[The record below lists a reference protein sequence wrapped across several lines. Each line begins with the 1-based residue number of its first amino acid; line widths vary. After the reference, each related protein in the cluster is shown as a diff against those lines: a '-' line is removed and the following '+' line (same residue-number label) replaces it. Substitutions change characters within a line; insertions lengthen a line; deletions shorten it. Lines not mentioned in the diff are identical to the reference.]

1 MFFDMP
7 LPELEKY
14 LPEVE
19 EPKDFDQFWKRTLE
33 KSREFPLN
41 PVFEKVDIEFK
52 TLEFYDVTFSGYM
65 GQRIKGWFILPKNT
79 KEKLPCIV
87 EFIGYGGG
95 RSFPTDWLF
104 WASAGYAHLVM
115 DTRGQGSSWSKGD
128 TPDYDSE
135 PFDPSYSGFM
145 TRGILNPEKYYY
157 RRVFTDGVRAVETAM
172 SHPMVDKDKIAVTG
186 GSQGGGISIAV
197 AGLSED
203 VKLLMPDVPFLC
215 HYRRAI
221 SITNDYPYYEIVQY
235 LKAHRDKES
244 IVFKTL
250 SYFDGVNFAKRSKA
264 KALFSVALMDTVCP
278 PSTVFAAY
286 NYFPGEKEIR
296 VYPFNGHEGGGPFQ
310 AIEKLKFVKKH
321 FG

>member
-1 MFFDMP
+1 MFFDMT